1 MLFIHIL
8 AVLSYQST
16 HIKIFQS
23 TGINFKLLFS
33 ANTEVATGDRLAL
46 ESNFEIEK
54 SHSIIE
60 KYYGRSTYELP
71 AHIYG
76 VAESAYRSMKTFQED
91 QG

>member
-1 MLFIHIL
+1 M
-8 AVLSYQST
+8 
-16 HIKIFQS
+16 
-23 TGINFKLLFS
+23 LFS
-33 ANTEVATGDRLAL
+33 AEKCVGANDHLRGGAKEWAQYLK
-46 ESNFEIEK
+46 SKK

-91 QG
+91 QE